1 MSKRT
6 VTIQVAASNPWNE
19 YGVSSFPPKAPMV
32 GQEQVH
38 RHLETAIKNFQPN
51 EGSSAWFCV
60 LTSTWGGGK
69 TRTADEIVGQVTGE
83 SKGWI
88 DRTGAPLPAIVQ
100 PDFADGVLPVMVS
113 YKWAIKQVEEAG
125 RKLPFTAWIPRV
137 ALAALIGLRDKA
149 SPQLKSVI
157 EHLETFKAPVA
168 RAIRNLPRLAD
179 VSRSTP
185 LMVGESLDPSNP
197 TGRTFSD
204 EAEAVQSVIAA
215 MKANGLN
222 RLLVIVE
229 EVEDPSEIRNKPGG
243 VLGQEAYQEIKDTY
257 LDVIPEVLKSDTE
270 RQRFPNVGFL
280 MLCSPA
286 VYSTIEKIPSQVRR
300 HYAVPIGR
308 NTVADLCG
316 YLAHLRSHDSTIPA
330 YSEELIRAAYL
341 AVDRNMGWM
350 NVIMYSRHRRW
361 VEGENDPV
369 SLLREFAMADPR
381 GKEVFVENGLD
392 RITGART
399 DGIAQ
404 KLLFGQTPV
413 ALADIA
419 PDDMRRLLT
428 MKVLDATTA
437 KAFVELHPLRVGLSE
452 LLETALSEAGVQVI
466 SGGGA
471 LVLAGDLKVDL
482 ARVLDDLAAYK
493 TDEAGR
499 PVVPR
504 DRDQF
509 ILHVTALHGI
519 SQTGAAA
526 QYLYPV
532 FARHIAETA
541 THFGPSFAAL
551 RQLDKRLQREDAQF
565 RLLDEEEQER
575 MLNQTFAGL
584 SGTDR
589 LRSFVRGFLNLLEEH
604 KSIQEN
610 SADDQA
616 VTCSVE
622 LERTDALLL
631 GQDSKIWIVA
641 GKKGSSVRD
650 VLLSLGADDKPVRPI
665 LLLLSTDDPSQR
677 ELIDQFL
684 QNRPAIAERVFQF
697 PLAEVDERLLFLK
710 SESLSEAELTSLAG
724 SLLYRLTERI
734 KQALNERFEDLVNC
748 GVVVWPLFRSPGWKP
763 YAHHLAEIW
772 LFLAADSNHTLNDAE
787 ARFGQ
792 TFVEN
797 AKAALDENRPTAKK
811 ETTHLVDHDATPPT
825 PQWSSGLARL
835 VSLMKE
841 GGRSVE
847 YLTRR
852 FFGAS
857 AKPRDIVE
865 QMLEWLVNLGLVVR
879 ASGDSSVRIPTRS
892 EVENAAEAARTW
904 HDNDLVRH
912 LEDLSRYTGI
922 QQELKAGGD
931 ELKAKLNDLIK
942 TKRLETFHTMGD
954 TLAIAPD
961 DGSAR
966 ADSLRPC
973 WSALGTYQDFQHRE
987 MATNK
992 AARGEALAADAQ
1004 QLEEHI
1010 RNKDIPF
1017 RDRADA
1023 LGAFVKKLE
1032 TRVTLLHSQIGAA
1045 KGEYKAKLD
1054 AAGLPSLVFDTPAD
1068 SLLVLTNREQ
1078 GISKTTKGIM
1088 AAETLIHQL
1097 VSKNLK
1103 KAEQCVETAE
1113 QRLASLKA
1121 DCDGWIRRW
1130 VVVKSDVTTLEQ
1142 QFNSFKEQ
1150 VGDLAQNPA
1159 DGMFVRNHL
1168 QELQRLLKPH
1178 MDYAEEV
1185 LEGLQD
1191 LVQTDYAEQVRS
1203 KDQGGAPFDAAG
1215 KPVLLQEALKLISG
1229 LESGP
1234 QVSISRLQ
1242 ELLDP
1247 LASQKAA
1254 YATVLMNEKGSPN
1267 DPGLGLLRFA
1277 MARLD
1282 EGASLVAQQRLD
1294 SAAALR
1300 SLVEEAFR
1308 LREEWRTSGPARLG
1322 DAELFNFFLNV
1333 IEQTNLGNG
1342 SIPPATDWEKLG
1354 KLKDMNLLTLKLT

>member
-1 MSKRT
+1 MSKK
-6 VTIQVAASNPWNE
+6 TITTPAAATNPWNE
-19 YGVSSFPPKAPMV
+19 NGVSSFPPKAPMV

-51 EGSSAWFCV
+51 DDSSTWFCM

-69 TRTADEIVGQVTGE
+69 SRTADEIIGQVTGE

-100 PDFADGVLPVMVS
+100 LDFADGLLPVMVS
-113 YKWAIKQVEEAG
+113 YKWAIQQVEEAG
-125 RKLPFTAWIPRV
+125 RKLPITAWIPRV

-149 SPQLKSVI
+149 NLQLKSVM
-157 EHLETFKAPVA
+157 EHLETFKAPVGQVI
-168 RAIRNLPRLAD
+168 RALPRLAD
-179 VSRSTP
+179 VT
-185 LMVGESLDPSNP
+185 N
-197 TGRTFSD
+197 
-204 EAEAVQSVIAA
+204 EAQVVQSVIDV

-257 LDVIPEVLKSDTE
+257 LDVIPEVLKSDKD

-286 VYSTIEKIPSQVRR
+286 VYSTIEKIPSQARR

-316 YLAHLRSHDSTIPA
+316 YLAHLRTSDPTIPA

-350 NVIMYSRHRRW
+350 NVLMYSRHRRW
-361 VEGENDPV
+361 VGGENDPV
-369 SLLREFAMADPR
+369 SLLREFAIADPR

-392 RITGART
+392 RITGAKT

-404 KLLFGQTPV
+404 KLLYGQTPV
-413 ALADIA
+413 PLADIVE
-419 PDDMRRLLT
+419 DDRRKLLA

-437 KAFVELHPLRVGLSE
+437 KAFSELHPLRAGLSE
-452 LLETALSEAGVQVI
+452 LLETALSEAGVEVI

-471 LVLAGDLKVDL
+471 QVRAGDMKVDL

-509 ILHVTALHGI
+509 ILHLTALHGI

-532 FARHIAETA
+532 FAKHIAETA

-551 RQLDKRLQREDAQF
+551 RQLYKRLQREDAQF

-575 MLNQTFAGL
+575 TLNQKFAGL
-584 SGTDR
+584 SGADR
-589 LRSFVRGFLNLLEEH
+589 LRAFVRGFLNLLEENQPV
-604 KSIQEN
+604 QEN
-610 SADDQA
+610 SADNHT
-616 VTCSVE
+616 VTCSVP

-631 GQDSKIWIVA
+631 AQDSKIWIVA
-641 GKKGSSVRD
+641 GNKGSTVRD
-650 VLLSLGADDKPVRPI
+650 ILLSLGTDDKPVRPI
-665 LLLLSTDDPSQR
+665 VLLLSTDDPSQR

-684 QNRPAIAERVFQF
+684 ENRPAIGERVFQF

-710 SESLSEAELTSLAG
+710 SEALLEADLTSLAG

-734 KQALNERFEDLVNC
+734 KQALADRFQDLVKR
-748 GVVVWPLFRSPGWKP
+748 GVVVWPLFRSPSWKP
-763 YAHHLAEIW
+763 YINHLAQVW
-772 LFLAADSNHTLNDAE
+772 AFLAADANHNYVDAE
-787 ARFGQ
+787 LRFGQ
-792 TFVEN
+792 TYVEN
-797 AKAALDENRPTAKK
+797 AKEALEENRPTAKK
-811 ETTHLVDHDATPPT
+811 ETTHLVDHESAPPT
-825 PQWSSGLARL
+825 PQWPSGLARL
-835 VSLMKE
+835 VSLMK
-841 GGRSVE
+841 GGPLSVD

-857 AKPRDIVE
+857 AKPRDIVD
-865 QMLEWLVNLGLVVR
+865 QMVEWLVNLGLMVR
-879 ASGDSSVRIPTRS
+879 DSNDSTVHILTRS
-892 EVENAAEAARTW
+892 EVESAAEVAQIW
-904 HDNDLVRH
+904 HDNDLARH
-912 LEDLSRYTGI
+912 LVELTRYTGL

-931 ELKAKLNDLIK
+931 EMKAKLNELIK
-942 TKRLETFHTMGD
+942 TERLETFQTLGA
-954 TLAIAPD
+954 TLAITPND
-961 DGSAR
+961 CSAR

-973 WSALGTYQDFQHRE
+973 WSALGTYLDFQHRE

-992 AARGEALAADAQ
+992 AASGEALAGDAQ
-1004 QLEEHI
+1004 RLEDHV
-1010 RNKDIPF
+1010 RNKDKPF
-1017 RDRADA
+1017 RDLADG
-1023 LGAFVKKLE
+1023 LGAFVKNLE
-1032 TRVTLLHSQIGAA
+1032 KRVTLLHHQIGAA

-1054 AAGLPSLVFDTPAD
+1054 TAGLPTLVFDTPAD
-1068 SLLVLTNREQ
+1068 ALLILTKRDQ
-1078 GISKTTKGIM
+1078 QLQQTTKGVLSS
-1088 AAETLIHQL
+1088 ETLIHHL
-1097 VSKNLK
+1097 VQRNLK
-1103 KAEQCVETAE
+1103 KAEHAVVAAE
-1113 QRLASLKA
+1113 DRLNVLKA
-1121 DCDGWIRRW
+1121 ECDRWIRSW
-1130 VVVKSDVTTLEQ
+1130 GDLKTGVTTLEQ
-1142 QFNSFKEQ
+1142 QFNRFKQ
-1150 VGDLAQNPA
+1150 QLDDLTQKPS
-1159 DGMFVRNHL
+1159 DGMFVRKHL
-1168 QELQRLLKPH
+1168 QTLRTQLTPH
-1178 MDYAEEV
+1178 LDDAGEV

-1191 LVQTDYAEQVRS
+1191 LVETDYAEQVRA

-1215 KPVLLQEALKLISG
+1215 NPVLLQEAMNLVEA
-1229 LESGP
+1229 LENGP
-1234 QVSISRLQ
+1234 QVSITRLK

-1247 LASQKAA
+1247 LAGQKAA
-1254 YATVLMNEKGSPN
+1254 YAILLMSEKGTPT

-1282 EGASLVAQQRLD
+1282 EGAWLQAEQRLD
-1294 SAAALR
+1294 GTAALR
-1300 SLVEEAFR
+1300 LLVEEAFR
-1308 LREEWRTSGPARLG
+1308 LREEWRDSGPARLG
-1322 DAELFNFFLNV
+1322 DIELFNFFLMV
-1333 IEQTNLGNG
+1333 IDQTNLGIAA
-1342 SIPPATDWEKLG
+1342 IPPATDWEKLG
-1354 KLKDMNLLTLKLT
+1354 KLKDKNLITLRLIN

>member
-1 MSKRT
+1 MSKKT
-6 VTIQVAASNPWNE
+6 TTTPAASTNPWNE

-38 RHLETAIKNFQPN
+38 RHLETAIKNFQPT

-69 TRTADEIVGQVTGE
+69 SRTADEIVGQITGE

-88 DRTGAPLPAIVQ
+88 DRTGALLPAIVQ

-113 YKWAIKQVEEAG
+113 YKWAIKQVEESG

-149 SPQLKSVI
+149 SPQLMSVM
-157 EHLETFKAPVA
+157 EHLETFKAPVGQ
-168 RAIRNLPRLAD
+168 AIRALPRLAN
-179 VSRSTP
+179 VTNEAQ
-185 LMVGESLDPSNP
+185 MVQ
-197 TGRTFSD
+197 
-204 EAEAVQSVIAA
+204 AVIDT

-222 RLLVIVE
+222 RLLMIVE

-243 VLGQEAYQEIKDTY
+243 LPGQEAYQPIKDIY

-286 VYSTIEKIPSQVRR
+286 VYSTIEKIPSQARR
-300 HYAVPIGR
+300 HYPVPIGR

-316 YLAHLRSHDSTIPA
+316 YLVHLRTSEPTIPE

-341 AVDRNMGWM
+341 AVDRNLGWM
-350 NVIMYSRHRRW
+350 NVLMYSRHRRW
-361 VEGENDPV
+361 VEGEKDPV
-369 SLLREFAMADPR
+369 SLLREFAIADPR

-392 RITGART
+392 RITGAKT
-399 DGIAQ
+399 DGLAQ
-404 KLLFGQTPV
+404 KLLFGQAPV
-413 ALADIA
+413 PLTEIA
-419 PDDMRRLLT
+419 TDDVRRLLG
-428 MKVLDATTA
+428 MKVLDATTS
-437 KAFVELHPLRVGLSE
+437 KAFAELHPLRAGLSE
-452 LLETALSEAGVQVI
+452 LLETALTEAGVQLI

-471 LVLAGDLKVDL
+471 QVLAGDLKIDL
-482 ARVLDDLAAYK
+482 ARVLDDLTAYK

-532 FARHIAETA
+532 FAKHIAETP

-565 RLLDEEEQER
+565 RLLNEEEQER
-575 MLNQTFAGL
+575 TLNQKFAGL
-584 SGTDR
+584 SGADR
-589 LRSFVRGFLNLLEEH
+589 LRAFVRGFLNLLEEH
-604 KSIQEN
+604 QQVQVN
-610 SADDQA
+610 SADNQA
-616 VTCSVE
+616 VTCSVA
-622 LERTDALLL
+622 LDRTDALLL
-631 GQDSKIWIVA
+631 AQDSKIWIVA
-641 GKKGSSVRD
+641 GNKGSTVRD
-650 VLLSLGADDKPVRPI
+650 VLLNLGAEDKPVRPI
-665 LLLLSTDDPSQR
+665 VLLLSTDDPSQR

-697 PLAEVDERLLFLK
+697 PMAEVDEQLLFLK
-710 SESLSEAELTSLAG
+710 SEALSEAELTSLAG

-734 KQALNERFEDLVNC
+734 KQALSDRFQDLVKR
-748 GVVVWPLFRSPGWKP
+748 GVVVRPLFRSPSWKP
-763 YAHHLAEIW
+763 YAHHLAEVW
-772 LFLAADSNHTLNDAE
+772 SFLAADANHTLNDAE

-811 ETTHLVDHDATPPT
+811 ETTHLVDHEATPPT
-825 PQWSSGLARL
+825 PQWPSGLARL
-835 VSLMKE
+835 VSLMKD
-841 GGRSVE
+841 GARSVE

-852 FFGAS
+852 FFGAGN
-857 AKPRDIVE
+857 KPRDIVE

-879 ASGDSSVRIPTRS
+879 DSNDSTVRILTRS
-892 EVENAAEAARTW
+892 EVESAAEAARSW
-904 HDNDLVRH
+904 HDNDLARH
-912 LEDLSRYTGI
+912 LVELSRYTGI

-931 ELKAKLNDLIK
+931 EMKAKLNELIK
-942 TKRLETFHTMGD
+942 TERLETFHSLGG
-954 TLAIAPD
+954 TLSVAPD

-973 WSALGTYQDFQHRE
+973 WSALGTYLDFQHRE
-987 MATNK
+987 MATDK
-992 AARGEALAADAQ
+992 AARGEALAQDAQ
-1004 QLEEHI
+1004 QLEEHV

-1017 RDRADA
+1017 RDWADA

-1032 TRVTLLHSQIGAA
+1032 TRVTQLHAQIGAA
-1045 KGEYKAKLD
+1045 KGEYKAKLN
-1054 AAGLPSLVFDTPAD
+1054 AAGLPSLVFDTPAE

-1078 GISKTTKGIM
+1078 GITKTTKGIM
-1088 AAETLIHQL
+1088 AADTLIHQL
-1097 VSKNLK
+1097 VQKYLK
-1103 KAEQCVETAE
+1103 KAEQCIETAE
-1113 QRLASLKA
+1113 QRLTVLKA
-1121 DCDGWIRRW
+1121 GCDGWIRRW
-1130 VVVKSDVTTLEQ
+1130 GDVKASVTTLGQEFNRFKQ
-1142 QFNSFKEQ
+1142 Q
-1150 VGDLAQNPA
+1150 VDDLAQKPS
-1159 DGMFVRNHL
+1159 DGMFVRKHL
-1168 QELQRLLKPH
+1168 QTLRTQLTPYL
-1178 MDYAEEV
+1178 DDAGDV

-1191 LVQTDYAEQVRS
+1191 LVETDYAEQVRG
-1203 KDQGGAPFDAAG
+1203 KDQGGAPFDVAG
-1215 KPVLLQEALKLISG
+1215 KAVSLQEAMKLVDA
-1229 LESGP
+1229 LDNGP
-1234 QVSISRLQ
+1234 QVSTTRLK

-1247 LASQKAA
+1247 LSGQKAA
-1254 YATVLMNEKGSPN
+1254 YATLLMNEKGTPT

-1282 EGASLVAQQRLD
+1282 EGASLQAQQSLD
-1294 SAAALR
+1294 GAATMR

-1308 LREEWRTSGPARLG
+1308 LREEWRSSGPARLG
-1322 DAELFNFFLNV
+1322 DTELFNFFLTV
-1333 IEQTNLGNG
+1333 IDHTNLGNAA
-1342 SIPPATDWEKLG
+1342 IPPATDWEKLG
-1354 KLKDMNLLTLKLT
+1354 KLKDRNLLTLKLT